1 MDNFLIFFFKLGF
14 EFVLI
19 FLVIGGHLF
28 DHGEK
33 FFEFLF
39 VLGVVEEFFIDVRTF
54 PLEEGFFFLFGL
66 FELLFEEGDFFLVA
80 FIELSEGV
88 LKLDVILAKFGEFR
102 VFFMNGLVRGLI
114 EEHFEFVG

>member
-1 MDNFLIFFFKLGF
+1 MANFLILFLKLGF
-14 EFVLI
+14 EFGLI

-39 VLGVVEEFFIDVRTF
+39 VFGVVKEFLVNVRTF
-54 PLEEGFFFLFGL
+54 PLKKGFFFLFGL
-66 FELLFEEGDFFLVA
+66 FKLLFEEGDFFLVA

-88 LKLDVILAKFGEFR
+88 FKLDVILTKFG
-102 VFFMNGLVRGLI
+102 
-114 EEHFEFVG
+114 